1 MPCNYLEE
9 YILKKI
15 NIKLII
21 INYVLANLSL
31 NIFFYMKNNFLS
43 IIHII
48 AFGILLLFKEVGGS
62 ILYAIISRVII
73 KKVAHIEIS
82 ISKCLN
88 AVSKIYI
95 IWTLLCIVTNL
106 LNLFLDYKF
115 VYNNFIINSIFTIL
129 IMLIYLIKYRK
140 KITQINR
147 YPLIILL
154 LVILLFLVKYI
165 L

>member
-1 MPCNYLEE
+1 MPCNCLEE
-9 YILKKI
+9 YSLKKN

-21 INYVLANLSL
+21 INYILVNLSL

-48 AFGILLLFKEVGGS
+48 AFGILLFFKEVGGS
-62 ILYAIISRVII
+62 ILYAIISRFII
-73 KKVAHIEIS
+73 KEVAHVEIS

-88 AVSKIYI
+88 AVSKVYI
-95 IWTLLCIVTNL
+95 IWTLLRIMTNL
-106 LNLFLDYKF
+106 LNLFLNYKF
-115 VYNNFIINSIFTIL
+115 VYNNLIINSIFTIL
-129 IMLIYLIKYRK
+129 IMLLYLIRYRK

-147 YPLIILL
+147 YPLIISL